1 MIFSSNYVLLNGYKL
16 GNIRIVTAVA
26 VVAVVVVTA
35 STSKSVLVAVCI
47 RNLYRIKI

>member
-26 VVAVVVVTA
+26 VVAVVVVEPGPGRGE
-35 STSKSVLVAVCI
+35 S
-47 RNLYRIKI
+47 